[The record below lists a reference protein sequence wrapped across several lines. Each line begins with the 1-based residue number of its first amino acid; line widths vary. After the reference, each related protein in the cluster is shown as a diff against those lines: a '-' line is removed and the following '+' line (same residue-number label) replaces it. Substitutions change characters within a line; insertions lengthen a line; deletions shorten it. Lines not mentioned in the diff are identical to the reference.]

1 MNARFL
7 TVFSLIVLLIASCSK
22 LPGTKSRPSDL
33 ERLDNIQ
40 VCFPPPDS
48 NCNQAVC
55 DYSFKEIRLE
65 IVDAN
70 SNPVILDTC
79 YLEDTLGN
87 KLPFSLYGYNSAT
100 SSYVVFNDSWLWGNR
115 NKSIRVRFVGIR
127 NGVKMVDE
135 VYDIASDCCHVYKV
149 SGKDKVILQ

>member
-22 LPGTKSRPSDL
+22 LPGNKSRPSDL

-55 DYSFKEIRLE
+55 DQSFKEIRLE

-100 SSYVVFNDSWLWGNR
+100 SSYVVFNDSWLWANC
-115 NKSIRVRFVGIR
+115 NKSISVRCVAIR
-127 NGVKMVDE
+127 NVLKMMV
-135 VYDIASDCCHVYKV
+135 VV
-149 SGKDKVILQ
+149 